1 MSGNGS
7 KTWAWANTPRASKKR
22 PLQRRDLE
30 ASERTLG
37 PDDEDTLTLKQN
49 FGVFLRERGRPEEA
63 IPLLEEIL
71 ATRCQ
76 RAKGEPTAKLSSTL
90 TALGTTLGTCGR
102 HDEGGKNLETPLAST
117 LKRLAD
123 VYEQVGKEK
132 QAAQARA
139 EAWALEG
146 EENA

>member
-7 KTWAWANTPRASKKR
+7 KTWPWANTPRPSKKR

-90 TALGTTLGTCGR
+90 R
-102 HDEGGKNLETPLAST
+102 
-117 LKRLAD
+117 R
-123 VYEQVGKEK
+123 
-132 QAAQARA
+132 
-139 EAWALEG
+139 
-146 EENA
+146 